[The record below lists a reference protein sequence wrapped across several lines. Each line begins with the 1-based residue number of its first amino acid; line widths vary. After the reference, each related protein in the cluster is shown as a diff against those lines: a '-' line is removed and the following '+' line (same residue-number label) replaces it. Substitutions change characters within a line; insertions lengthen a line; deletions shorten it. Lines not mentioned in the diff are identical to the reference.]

1 MSFVSRVVRR
11 VVSAYGPRMRR
22 AVFGLAVVSL
32 VVACSGDGSSD
43 GPSSGGSSSSG
54 ASGGQSGGTGA
65 GGSGGDPSSGG
76 GGPQGIGGSTG
87 GNTTG
92 GGELRGAASL
102 HVLSPAGC
110 SLAEHFEDFPELSSG
125 RRPVTEAA
133 KVQGVVDGGTTSAG
147 EPASVVCTWR
157 PANGVVLVDGVIRL
171 GPAGSQR
178 FVNLGGV
185 MVSGETYE
193 SGIALSGPA
202 LPHQYDGRGSCSY
215 TAFEVD
221 DETRSVWG
229 TLSCEELTSLDDTD
243 TCALGPSYF
252 FFENCDL
259 AD

>member
-102 HVLSPAGC
+102 HVLSPSDC
-110 SLAEHFEDFPELSSG
+110 SLPEHYQDFPELSSG
-125 RRPVTEAA
+125 RPVTETA
-133 KVQGVVDGGTTSAG
+133 KVQGVVDGGTTPGG

-157 PANGVVLVDGVIRL
+157 PANGVVFVSAVLRI
-171 GPAGSQR
+171 GPAGSDR
-178 FVNLGGV
+178 FVSMGSV
-185 MVSGETYE
+185 MVPGEAYE
-193 SGIALSGPA
+193 SSITFAGPD
-202 LPHQYDGRGSCSY
+202 LPDQYGGGGTCEY